1 MKEVLKLCKYLSI
14 EHWKGLFAAF
24 LLILFSGF
32 ADFVSLTS
40 VIPFLGL
47 ISNPEKFISK
57 NLNNQNGFIS
67 IFLNSNDPILFFT
80 ILFCATVLIAGI
92 IRIYSI
98 RFNAFQ
104 SAKISSFLGI
114 QGYKASISVPYTFHL
129 KNNSSEVIAVLSIIV
144 PKVTGT
150 LISCLQLINS
160 LVQSIF
166 IISALIF
173 INFQT
178 TFYALAI
185 FSILYFLIGSL
196 VRKKIKNNG
205 IIMSGLLGTQ
215 TKTIQETLGSLKNI
229 ILGSNRDVFIK
240 SFSKKEIKLRHLSA
254 ENNFLTVFPKFILEP
269 FGIIFIAI
277 LGYYFTVI
285 IGDSFEGGIAL
296 LGAFALGSQ
305 RLLPAL
311 QQIYAG
317 WANIKMRSPD
327 IKRLIII
334 LNYPKEK
341 FSSDLRRIEPEAI
354 ELKSICFSYS
364 KGKNNIVSKV
374 NLKINKGSK
383 VALVGAT
390 GSGKST
396 IMDILMGLT
405 KPSKGE
411 LLINNKNIY
420 HKTNHNLLCQWRGSI
435 AHVPQEV
442 FLFDASMEENIT
454 FSLSKK
460 YINKKRLEEVIRIVQ
475 LDDLYQKRFKNS
487 SICVGEKGSM
497 LSGGQRQRIAIAR
510 ALYKDSNYLIFD
522 EAMSSLDLDTEKC
535 ILNNI
540 IKSDRN
546 YTIFMIT
553 HRLSTLELFDEVYKI
568 EGGEIKLLNK
578 N

>member
-1 MKEVLKLCKYLSI
+1 MKEILKLCKYFSK
-14 EHWKGLFAAF
+14 EHWNGLIIAF
-24 LLILFSGF
+24 ILILFSGF

-47 ISNPEKFISK
+47 ISNPDQFLSK

-67 IFLNSNDPILFFT
+67 FFLNSNEPIIFIT
-80 ILFCATVLIAGI
+80 ILFCTTVLIAGI

-98 RFNAFQ
+98 KFNAFQ

-114 QGYKASISVPYTFHL
+114 QGYRSSISVPYAFHS

-160 LVQSIF
+160 LIQAIF

-173 INFQT
+173 INFRT
-178 TFYALAI
+178 TLVALVF
-185 FSILYFLIGSL
+185 FSSLYFLIGSL

-229 ILGSNRDVFIK
+229 ILGSYGEVYIN
-240 SFSKKEIKLRHLSA
+240 SFSKKEIKLRQLSA
-254 ENNFLTVFPKFILEP
+254 ENNFLTVFPKFFLEP
-269 FGIIFIAI
+269 FGIMFIAV
-277 LGYYFTVI
+277 LGYYFSVI

-327 IKRLIII
+327 IKRLIRI

-341 FSSDLRRIEPEAI
+341 FISNIRKIEPKVI
-354 ELKSICFSYS
+354 ELKSIYFSYS
-364 KGKNNIVSKV
+364 RGRNNIVSEV

-383 VALVGAT
+383 VALLGAT

-396 IMDILMGLT
+396 IMDIFMGLT

-411 LLINNKNIY
+411 LLINNKNVF
-420 HKTNHNLLCQWRGSI
+420 HNTNHNLLCQWRASI

-442 FLFDASMEENIT
+442 FLFDASIEENIT
-454 FSLSKK
+454 LSLSKK
-460 YINKKRLEEVIRIVQ
+460 DINKKRLEEVISIVQ

-487 SICVGEKGSM
+487 SFSVGEKGSM

-522 EAMSSLDLDTEKC
+522 EAMSSLDIDTEKS
-535 ILNNI
+535 ILN
-540 IKSDRN
+540 KLVESDRN
-546 YTIFMIT
+546 FTIFMIT
-553 HRLSTLELFDEVYKI
+553 HRLSTLELFDEVYQIEKGKI
-568 EGGEIKLLNK
+568 VLK